1 MSWSKKKTYSE
12 ESFVPGGGKVHR
24 DLPLLIID
32 GSILFREGLRR
43 ILYEAGFQCVW
54 CSDQP
59 PVAPLRAIAN
69 HMSPLII
76 IGTDLDEAEVQI
88 REMKRMYPTCRVV
101 MLLNSANH
109 DQLGIASHSGADAF
123 LLKSTSCETLLS
135 TLPLVMDGFTVL
147 PSELADALM
156 ERREL
161 PTIIGPTG
169 ELKFEREPPPE
180 VPQNGFGLSNRELAV
195 LWCGVG
201 VCGQLGNSDH
211 GKWTRDCQGGDCAH
225 GCRELASPSVR
236 HGSLLNIWTTRRGLL
251 AT

>member
-12 ESFVPGGGKVHR
+12 ESFVPGGGNVHR
-24 DLPLLIID
+24 DLPLLIVD

-195 LWCGVG
+195 LWCLRDGLSNKEIG
-201 VCGQLGNSDH
+201 RNLGITEATVKVH
-211 GKWTRDCQGGDCAH
+211 IKAIFRKAK
-225 GCRELASPSVR
+225 VR
-236 HGSLLNIWTTRRGLL
+236 NRTQVAMWSSWLEH
-251 AT
+251 A